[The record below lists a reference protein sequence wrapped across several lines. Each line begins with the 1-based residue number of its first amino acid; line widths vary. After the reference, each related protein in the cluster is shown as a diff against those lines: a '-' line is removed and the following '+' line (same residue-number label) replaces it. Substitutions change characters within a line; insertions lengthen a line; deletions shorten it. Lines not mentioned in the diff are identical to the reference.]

1 SGSAGRDPAASLC
14 ARARRG
20 CGFPAR
26 GRFRCGD
33 RGSDGRQGMGRS
45 LRRSEGSVW
54 SHLVHRHR
62 AEGSTGDAMKQK
74 GKRSSASVRKARPAT
89 RRTPRTRKP
98 AIAPVPAQARG
109 ATPYLMVNDAA
120 RALEFYRTAFDA
132 VEVVRLTAPEG
143 RVAHAEIRIGD
154 STIFVSDEWPGVGVS
169 SPQSLGGSPVVI
181 HLEVED
187 VDAV

>member
-1 SGSAGRDPAASLC
+1 
-14 ARARRG
+14 
-20 CGFPAR
+20 
-26 GRFRCGD
+26 
-33 RGSDGRQGMGRS
+33 
-45 LRRSEGSVW
+45 
-54 SHLVHRHR
+54 
-62 AEGSTGDAMKQK
+62 MKQK

-98 AIAPVPAQARG
+98 AIAPVPAQARV

-187 VDAV
+187 VDAVARQAIAAGATVIFPVEDQFYGARAGRVKDPFGHMWLLSMDLKDNPRGK